1 MVGAGVPVGFPS
13 LGIVL
18 SDAQYLAEGTCT
30 EDASRVLVDDVR
42 GLDVAGIE
50 PVGHAVGERI

>member
-1 MVGAGVPVGFPS
+1 VGFPS